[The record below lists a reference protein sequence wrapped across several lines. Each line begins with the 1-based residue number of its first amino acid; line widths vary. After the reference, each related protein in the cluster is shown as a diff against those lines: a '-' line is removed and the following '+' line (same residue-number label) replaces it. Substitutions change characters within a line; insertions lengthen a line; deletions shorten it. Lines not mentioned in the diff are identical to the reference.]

1 MTGAASSA
9 APSVQAGPVAYE
21 IAEAL
26 RALQWRLRRAAGPEM
41 EDLGVTPAQARALHA
56 VARFAEPP
64 TMGALA
70 QRLHVSPRSVTDLV
84 DGLEQ
89 AGLLRREQDPANR
102 RSYLLR
108 RTPEGERV
116 TAELRRRATAS
127 SACAFGVLD
136 DGEQALLLDLL
147 RRVSEALPEAECPP

>member
-1 MTGAASSA
+1 MVIVRLPHNEAASLLGEWEGRVDGYGGDMTGAASSA
-9 APSVQAGPVAYE
+9 VPSAQAGPAAYE

-89 AGLLRREQDPANR
+89 AGLLRREQDP
-102 RSYLLR
+102 
-108 RTPEGERV
+108 
-116 TAELRRRATAS
+116 
-127 SACAFGVLD
+127 
-136 DGEQALLLDLL
+136 
-147 RRVSEALPEAECPP
+147 